1 MTAQLHIAP
10 PAAGKTQFAIEHLR
24 GVLKDSPLAT
34 AWVIVPDRLQAA
46 AFRRRLSSAGGAIG
60 AHVGTFGDLYKEVLE
75 LAGNPIPVASD
86 PTIYFLIRS
95 IVEDLHKQGRL
106 PHYSSIRNTPGFI
119 NGLKEH
125 FAEFKRALLWPEK
138 LVTLTLAGEPG
149 LAELAQLYLSYQQKL
164 QSIDWA
170 DPEGLSWLA
179 VEALESQPDLLNTWR
194 LVIVDGF
201 DDFNRTQRKALRLLA
216 DRIPEVIIT
225 LPGTAEMR
233 RSVHGR
239 FMHALDDLIADI
251 NPEIHYLDS
260 SPHLPAPL
268 STLESQV
275 FEKGTTPKVHNDRI
289 FLLEVKSPAEEVRE
303 ALRWIKARIQRWHIS
318 PNDCA
323 IFVQQV
329 DTYYPYLKEAAAE
342 FGLPLRITWGEP
354 LVQSPA
360 IAALL
365 GLLKLPIQN
374 YPQRLTLETIRSPY
388 FDLSEIGLTQK
399 DADLL
404 ELVSIKWQVVAG
416 LEQWFSAFEGLTLTS
431 PTPQNNAQSE
441 EDLEPYQPSLP
452 GGDSAARLEAAFRT
466 LVHRLK
472 VTDPKV
478 LNGWISWLEDLLDEI
493 DFIQRCEP
501 EVLEA
506 LRDILRALALSETV
520 AGSQVNDYQQFINS
534 LQSAIEGS
542 VYNLNDTL
550 TRTSILVG
558 RMIEARGIRFKAVA
572 ILGLSEGIFPEIERP
587 DPFIDEANRA
597 QLGLDSRIGRHQ
609 SSLFYQAI
617 TRADEALLLSRPY
630 LAEGGE
636 PWEPSYYWN
645 EVNNIFPE
653 ACVRIKSDAPRSL
666 HQACSRQEALFWAV
680 RQGAVPQTDQKLIA
694 QAQYVEYARQILQ
707 DRLGEKSK
715 SRYEGDLS
723 ELSSEFSELYGP
735 EHVWSAS
742 RLETYGN
749 CPHQFFAAN
758 VLNLEAKEFPELGF
772 DASQLGTMLHAILE
786 EVYQYAE
793 DPNDLESVL
802 DALPGIASEKF
813 ASAPEEYGFRP
824 NVLWEEQQEAFIA
837 RLEKTVIEL
846 VKKSAGW
853 TPIGYELAY
862 GFWDKK
868 APALE
873 IDTQI
878 GRIKLHGF
886 IDRVDRNTDGNLR
899 IIDYKTGSSHL
910 SKGDLIDGRRLQ
922 LPLYT
927 LATSQSLNLGKPIDG
942 FYWGINSAKG
952 YLFLNKFKHDSGTGP
967 EAAID
972 IACKHVERIVKE
984 IRSARFPPVPP
995 SGGCPKWCPA
1005 SAWCWRYEP
1014 GFYR

>member
-1 MTAQLHIAP
+1 MTAQLYIAP
-10 PAAGKTQFAIEHLR
+10 PAAGKTQFAIERLR
-24 GVLKDSPLAT
+24 SVLTDTPLAT

-46 AFRRRLSSAGGAIG
+46 AFRQRLSDAGGAIG
-60 AHVGTFGDLYKEVLE
+60 AHVGTFGDLYNEILE
-75 LAGNPIPVASD
+75 RAGNPIPVTSD

-95 IVEDLHKQGRL
+95 VVEDLHQQGRL
-106 PHYSSIRNTPGFI
+106 PYYSSIRNTPGFI
-119 NGLKEH
+119 NVLKEH
-125 FAEFKRALLWPEK
+125 FAEFKRALIWPEE
-138 LVTLTLAGEPG
+138 LVTQTLEGEPG
-149 LAELAQLYLSYQQKL
+149 LAELAQIYLAYQQKL

-170 DPEGLSWLA
+170 DQEGLSWLA
-179 VEALESQPDLLNTWR
+179 VEALEAQPDLLNTWR

-201 DDFNRTQRKALRLLA
+201 DDFNRTQRRALRLLA

-225 LPGTAEMR
+225 LPGAPEMMR
-233 RSVHGR
+233 PVHSR
-239 FMHALDDLIADI
+239 FKHAFDDLIAEI
-251 NPEIHYLDS
+251 YPEIHYLDS

-268 STLESQV
+268 SILENEV
-275 FEKGTTPKVHNDRI
+275 FEKGTPPKVQNERI

-318 PNDCA
+318 PDDCA
-323 IFVQQV
+323 IFVPKAEI
-329 DTYYPYLKEAAAE
+329 YSAYLKEAAAE

-365 GLLKLPIQN
+365 GLLKLPIQD

-388 FDLSEIGLTQK
+388 FDLSEFGLTQK

-416 LEQWFSAFEGLTLTS
+416 LEQWVSAFEGLTLTS
-431 PTPQNNAQSE
+431 PTPQNNAQSGQ
-441 EDLEPYQPSLP
+441 DKEPYQPSLP
-452 GGDSAARLEAAFRT
+452 GGDSAAHLEVAFRT
-466 LVHRLK
+466 LVDRLK
-472 VTDPKV
+472 VTDPKL

-493 DFIQRCEP
+493 DYIQRCEP

-506 LRDILRALALSETV
+506 LRDILRALVLNETV
-520 AGSQVNDYQQFINS
+520 SGSQVNDYQQFINS

-542 VYNLNDTL
+542 VYNLTDTL
-550 TRTSILVG
+550 TQASILAA
-558 RMIEARGIRFKAVA
+558 RMIEGRGIRFKAVA

-587 DPFIDEANRA
+587 DPFIDEPNRLR
-597 QLGLDSRIGRHQ
+597 LGLDSRIGRHQ

-617 TRADEALLLSRPY
+617 TRADEALLLTRPY

-645 EVNNIFPE
+645 EVNKIFPE

-680 RQGAVPQTDQKLIA
+680 RQGAVPQTDQQLIA

-742 RLETYGN
+742 RLESYGN
-749 CPHQFFAAN
+749 CPHQFFVAN
-758 VLNLEAKEFPELGF
+758 VLNLEAKEPPELGF
-772 DASQLGTMLHAILE
+772 DASQLGTMLHTILE

-793 DPNDLESVL
+793 DPNDLETVL
-802 DALPGIASEKF
+802 AALPGIAYKKF

-824 NVLWEEQQEAFIA
+824 NILWEEQQEGLIA

-846 VKKSAGW
+846 AKKSAGW
-853 TPIGYELAY
+853 TPFGFELAY
-862 GFWDKK
+862 GFRDKY

-878 GRIKLHGF
+878 GRIKLHGY
-886 IDRVDRNTDGNLR
+886 IDRVDRDANGNLR

-910 SKGDLIDGRRLQ
+910 SKGDLINGRRLQ

-927 LATSQSLNLGKPIDG
+927 LATSQSLKLGKPIDG
-942 FYWGINSAKG
+942 FYWGINSAKA
-952 YLFLNKFKHDSGTGP
+952 YLYLMKFKHDGEIGP

-972 IACKHVERIVKE
+972 LACKHVERIVRE
-984 IRSARFPPVPP
+984 IRLAKFPPLPP
-995 SGGCPKWCPA
+995 SGGCPKYCPA
-1005 SAWCWRYEP
+1005 STWCWRYEP